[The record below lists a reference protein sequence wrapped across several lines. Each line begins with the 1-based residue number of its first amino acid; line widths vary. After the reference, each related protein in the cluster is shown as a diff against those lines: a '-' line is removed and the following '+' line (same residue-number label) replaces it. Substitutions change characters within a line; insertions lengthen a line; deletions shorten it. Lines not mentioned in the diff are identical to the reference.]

1 MFFYA
6 FCRGAQSIKF
16 DAIITTYE
24 IILKDA
30 EFLGRIRWG
39 YLAVDEAQRLKNNQ
53 SQLHAALQ
61 DFNTTD
67 RMLITGTPLQNSIE
81 GSFSYQIKI
90 IAIF

>member
-1 MFFYA
+1 LIELLFINIY
-6 FCRGAQSIKF
+6 RGAQTIKF
-16 DAIITTYE
+16 DALITTYE

-30 EFLGRIRWG
+30 EFLGSIRWG

-81 GSFSYQIKI
+81 GTQLLCQRLR
-90 IAIF
+90 